1 MSFLTT
7 LAQRPVTRRFIDDG
21 STDTAASAST
31 INRVNHSSLAAPCW
45 AGGDAEEGAG
55 HA

>member
-1 MSFLTT
+1 MSLLKT
-7 LAQRPVTRRFIDDG
+7 LVQRPATGRFIDAG